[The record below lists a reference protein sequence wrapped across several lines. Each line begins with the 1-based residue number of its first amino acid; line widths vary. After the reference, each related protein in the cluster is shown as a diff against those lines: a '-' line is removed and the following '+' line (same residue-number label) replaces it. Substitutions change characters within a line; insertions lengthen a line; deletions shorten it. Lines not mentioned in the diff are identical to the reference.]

1 MKHEFIALMA
11 IVVFI
16 FATIGLASFASY
28 ENSKVRVTSGKVVQT
43 DKDKKEIEV
52 QLGESGPRVFVDDLG
67 EFKITDFKYGDEVEL
82 QFQFRNY
89 SVTSV
94 SDPD

>member
-1 MKHEFIALMA
+1 MKHEFTAL
-11 IVVFI
+11 VVVLVFI
-16 FATIGLASFASY
+16 FATTGLVSFASY
-28 ENSKVRVTSGKVVQT
+28 ENSKVRVFSGKVVQT

-52 QLGESGPRVFVDDLG
+52 QIGESGPRVFVDDLG
-67 EFKITDFKYGDEVEL
+67 QFKITDFKYGDEVEL

-89 SVTSV
+89 SITSV

>member
-1 MKHEFIALMA
+1 MKHKFTVL
-11 IVVFI
+11 IVMLVFI
-16 FATIGLASFASY
+16 FATTGLVSVACY

-52 QLGESGPRVFVDDLG
+52 QLGESGPRVFVNDLG
-67 EFKITDFKYGDEVEL
+67 KFNITDFKYGDTVEL

-89 SVTSV
+89 SIKSV